1 MAKALLHCVRRP
13 AHWPTRWPPCW
24 RSCAPAKPPE
34 PRRPAFRRRT
44 ASTPASRRRRRLRQS
59 RRARSGQGGR
69 KRQRPAWPVLGC
81 DRAPKR
87 SAEDDDSGR
96 GEVLA
101 PDGQQLRDLL
111 QLLTQLRDLA
121 PGLVQLFL
129 LRLLLVA
136 HRTAVD
142 VHDLAVE
149 VRVADL
155 GTGVA
160 PPGVVQLAQH
170 VVARRHD
177 HGTRAALA
185 AGHDRALP
193 SDAHR
198 LFLYLPL
205 EHSEELADQE
215 DACRLTAAL
224 SEGRWYDFAVLH
236 RDIIARFGR
245 FPHRNAILGRES
257 SAEELEF
264 LGGPNSS
271 F

>member
-1 MAKALLHCVRRP
+1 M
-13 AHWPTRWPPCW
+13 
-24 RSCAPAKPPE
+24 SQG
-34 PRRPAFRRRT
+34 PRDILDFWF
-44 ASTPASRRRRRLRQS
+44 SE
-59 RRARSGQGGR
+59 RARSKWWSKDEAFDREVEERLGGLHGE
-69 KRQRPAWPVLGC
+69 A
-81 DRAPKR
+81 A
-87 SAEDDDSGR
+87 SGR
-96 GEVLA
+96 LDAWIAAPEGALA
-101 PDGQQLRDLL
+101 V
-111 QLLTQLRDLA
+111 T
-121 PGLVQLFL
+121 
-129 LRLLLVA
+129 LLLDQVPRNVFRGTPRA
-136 HRTAVD
+136 FATDPQA
-142 VHDLAVE
+142 
-149 VRVADL
+149 RV
-155 GTGVA
+155 V
-160 PPGVVQLAQH
+160 
-170 VVARRHD
+170 
-177 HGTRAALA
+177 TRAALA